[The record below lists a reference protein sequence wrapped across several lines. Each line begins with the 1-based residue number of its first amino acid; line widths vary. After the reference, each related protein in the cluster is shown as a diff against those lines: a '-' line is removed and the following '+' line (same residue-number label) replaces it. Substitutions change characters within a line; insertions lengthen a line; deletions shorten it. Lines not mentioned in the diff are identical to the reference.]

1 MQAEDWMTARRPLT
15 VAQLNQI
22 ASRMQGRGGVT
33 VRNRRY
39 RFRRYENC
47 FVGREAVDWMMTE
60 FVLSRAQAIR
70 LGERLHAHR
79 LIRHVLDEHDFA
91 DDRLF
96 YRFAGERTID
106 HSEALKNAV
115 IKDIDL
121 RQLVQ
126 RMRDRGGVRTGTQH
140 HWFVRYPNCFEGREA
155 VTWLALDQG
164 LARDEAVALGKRLLR
179 RDFVRHVFDEHD
191 FEDRRYFYR
200 FI

>member
-1 MQAEDWMTARRPLT
+1 MPAEDGMTSGRLLT
-15 VAQLNQI
+15 EGQLNQI
-22 ASRMQGRGGVT
+22 ASRMQGRGGVS

-47 FVGREAVDWMMTE
+47 FVGLEAVDWMMAE
-60 FVLSRAQAIR
+60 FSLSRPQAIR

-96 YRFAGERTID
+96 YRFAGERTVEQPGETV
-106 HSEALKNAV
+106 SAAV
-115 IKDIDL
+115 TSVDL
-121 RQLVQ
+121 RDLVQ
-126 RMRDRGGVRTGTQH
+126 RMREKGGVRTGSH
-140 HWFVRYPNCFEGREA
+140 HHHFVRYPNCFEGREA

-164 LARDEAVALGKRLLR
+164 LGREQAVAIGKRLLR

-200 FI
+200 FV